1 MARYGELEE
10 EWGPLISTSLLL
22 VTHAQSKNTRKEIPS
37 TLLGAL
43 GYDSNAIEA
52 GL

>member
-1 MARYGELEE
+1 MARYRELEKE
-10 EWGPLISTSLLL
+10 GGPVISTSLLL
-22 VTHAQSKNTRKEIPS
+22 ATHAQSKNTRKEIAH

>member
-10 EWGPLISTSLLL
+10 EEGPLISTSLLL
-22 VTHAQSKNTRKEIPS
+22 ATHAQSKNSRKEIPN